1 MRPWGSSQDPR
12 HRLCAPSTA
21 KRETSVSV
29 DKVTDAD
36 IPVVR
41 VLDADGSYAPNAAAE
56 EYLPLIEALPDGEI
70 EQFYR
75 DMVAIRAIDTQ
86 ATNLQRQGQLALW
99 PPSRGQE
106 AAQVGSARAARPQD
120 TIFPSYR
127 EHVVTRIRGVDPVD
141 IIKLMRG
148 TSNGGWDP
156 TDPRNGNTRIYT
168 LVLGSQTL
176 HATGLAMGLVFDGKC
191 GTGDPDRDEAVM
203 VYYGDGASSQGDVHE
218 AMVFAASYRT
228 PEVFFLQNNHWAISV
243 PVSTQSRVPLVQR
256 GIGYGIPSVR
266 VDGNDVLASYAVTR
280 RSLDEARGGDG
291 PRAIE
296 AITYRMGAHTT
307 SDDPTK
313 YRGSDE
319 EQEWA
324 RRDPIARLRAHLEHR
339 GAAGSVFADAEAEA
353 AEAAE
358 DLRVRT
364 LELTSPGP
372 EMIFDHVYTDP
383 HPLMAE
389 QKAWQAQYEASFAA
403 EGQGGHR

>member
-1 MRPWGSSQDPR
+1 MRPWGSSHTPR
-12 HRLCAPSTA
+12 DRLCAPSTA
-21 KRETSVSV
+21 DGESSVTV

-36 IPVVR
+36 IPTVR
-41 VLDADGSYAPNAAAE
+41 VLDADGRFAPNPAAE
-56 EYLPLIEALPDGEI
+56 EYLPLIEALPDGEL
-70 EQFYR
+70 EQLYR

-127 EHVVTRIRGVDPVD
+127 EHAVTRIRGVDPVD

-191 GTGDPDRDEAVM
+191 GSGDVDRDQAVM

-218 AMVFAASYRT
+218 AMVFAASYQT

-256 GIGYGIPSVR
+256 GAGYGIESIR

-280 RSLDEARGGDG
+280 RALDEARTGQG

-296 AITYRMGAHTT
+296 AVTYRMGAHTT

-324 RRDPIARLRAHLEHR
+324 LRDPIARMRAYLEHR
-339 GAAGSVFADAEAEA
+339 GAAGSFFADVESEA
-353 AEAAE
+353 ADAAE

-364 LELTSPGP
+364 LALGSPTA
-372 EMIFDHVYTDP
+372 EAIFDNVYSDP

-389 QKAWQAQYEASFAA
+389 QKAWQAQYEASFQ
-403 EGQGGHR
+403 EGDR